1 MAQLIDLQRRIKA
14 IKSTKKVTHAMRL
27 IAVSTYSK
35 LKDKQQSFLKY
46 KQSSEEILS
55 RLLKSQTKWRSNI
68 IFPED
73 ETNQNPLCIIIS
85 SSRGLCGPFHN
96 NLAKHAQEKLR
107 FRRHQKPVFITIGK
121 RAQRIAEDSMKNR
134 GQGSF
139 VLKSH
144 YESFNLENI
153 SKISAEITNE
163 ILNAKPSYSL
173 VCTLSSTFKNLFA
186 QIPKLKIIAPFQH
199 PQQSTNMGEDKNY
212 IWEQDHSKILQQ
224 LIKNYVSSNIW
235 NSILESILSENAARF
250 VAMDSATNSAES
262 HAETLSLQY
271 NKMRQSIIT
280 REVLE
285 LSSSLIKSNQS

>member
-46 KQSSEEILS
+46 KNSSEEIFS
-55 RLLKSQTKWRSNI
+55 RLLKAQTKWRSNI

-96 NLAKHAQEKLR
+96 NLAKHAKEKLR

-121 RAQRIAEDSMKNR
+121 RAQRIAEDIMKNR

-139 VLKSH
+139 VLKKH
-144 YESFNLENI
+144 YESFNMENI

-163 ILNAKPSYSL
+163 IFNAKASYSL
-173 VCTLSSTFKNLFA
+173 VCTLSNTFKNLFA
-186 QIPKLKIIAPFQH
+186 QIPKLNIVAPFKH
-199 PQQSTNMGEDKNY
+199 SQQSNIIESENY
-212 IWEQDHSKILQQ
+212 IWEQDHNEILQQ

-285 LSSSLIKSNQS
+285 LSSSLIKSSQG